1 MHTVT
6 RAVAAAALAVTS
18 ALSIGIVAA
27 TAAQAGDRVHMHAA
41 PVARTTALPEL
52 SRLTGAADG
61 VAPPAV
67 EVAPRCTRAGA
78 TGWTAS
84 GGAAASDQALADAA
98 EVTPDPSSG
107 ERGAA
112 GIAADSKQVH
122 AGGTGTWSM
131 LTGSP
136 GGSTSMDPA
145 GGRGVSYHVVEPEDV
160 RALVASARC
169 AGTVARR

>member
-52 SRLTGAADG
+52 SRLPGAA
-61 VAPPAV
+61 
-67 EVAPRCTRAGA
+67 A

-84 GGAAASDQALADAA
+84 GGAVASDQALADAA

-136 GGSTSMDPA
+136 GGTTSMDPA
-145 GGRGVSYHVVEPEDV
+145 GGRGVEYHVVEPEDV

-169 AGTVARR
+169 AGNVARR